1 MLFKTH
7 LIFAFLI
14 GLLTFQYIQLQPQL
28 YIAIIIFAA
37 MIPDIDIT
45 TSKLGKHV
53 KIVGYL
59 FTHRGF
65 FHSLLALFLFS
76 YLLSL
81 VIPVIY
87 IVPFFIGY
95 LSHLVLDTL
104 NHQGIMFLYPIPV
117 RIKGFMKTG
126 GLAEIILLILMT
138 IITLFAVII

>member
-1 MLFKTH
+1 
-7 LIFAFLI
+7 
-14 GLLTFQYIQLQPQL
+14 
-28 YIAIIIFAA
+28 

-53 KIVGYL
+53 KIIGYL

-81 VIPVIY
+81 IIPFIY
-87 IVPFFIGY
+87 IIPFFIGY
-95 LSHLVLDTL
+95 LSHLVIDTF

-117 RIKGFMKTG
+117 RIKGFMKVG
-126 GLAEIILLILMT
+126 GFAEIIILISLT
-138 IITLFAVII
+138 VISLFIVILQF